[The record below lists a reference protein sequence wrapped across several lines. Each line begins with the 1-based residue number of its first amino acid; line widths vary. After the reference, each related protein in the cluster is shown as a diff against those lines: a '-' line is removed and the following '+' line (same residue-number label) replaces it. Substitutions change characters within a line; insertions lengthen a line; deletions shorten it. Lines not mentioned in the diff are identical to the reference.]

1 MKPSLAPASAVDLW
15 RSQVPV
21 ETRSMPRGGPDTRRL
36 LTTVLFTDIVDST
49 RRATELGDATWRR
62 LLSSRHAIVRG
73 TLKQHQGGEIDTAGE
88 GFFAALNELPFDM
101 ELG

>member
-1 MKPSLAPASAVDLW
+1 
-15 RSQVPV
+15 
-21 ETRSMPRGGPDTRRL
+21 MPRGDPDTMRL